1 MLTRRDNC
9 IYPPPLINES
19 NRIHRTGYNRSPAM
33 WNETSY
39 PKQVVKELC
48 ARMNERK
55 GNGWTVKR
63 FKIFSM
69 DFVSPTLLPFF
80 RRKFA
85 GYTRFTSHPPF
96 HTRNTRVYTP
106 SGQVHPTSSPRE
118 NRRLDECWQSRI
130 VLLGF
135 KVSPRDRALITFPR
149 TIHILLFGGKLFNR
163 SVNVPG
169 YDGNLWGDVCD
180 GSIRATF
187 INVVTKGGNVCMKTW
202 CFENVTGGLIVYI
215 WIGMLKR
222 LR

>member
-1 MLTRRDNC
+1 
-9 IYPPPLINES
+9 
-19 NRIHRTGYNRSPAM
+19 M

-118 NRRLDECWQSRI
+118 NRHLDECWQSRI

-149 TIHILLFGGKLFNR
+149 TIHILLFGGKLR
-163 SVNVPG
+163 SIVPLMFQDMMEICEETCAMETCVLRLLMLLRKEEMFVWKHGVLKMLREDWSCIFELECWNG
-169 YDGNLWGDVCD
+169 YANKFHDTHVCN
-180 GSIRATF
+180 SIS
-187 INVVTKGGNVCMKTW
+187 MK
-202 CFENVTGGLIVYI
+202 
-215 WIGMLKR
+215 
-222 LR
+222 